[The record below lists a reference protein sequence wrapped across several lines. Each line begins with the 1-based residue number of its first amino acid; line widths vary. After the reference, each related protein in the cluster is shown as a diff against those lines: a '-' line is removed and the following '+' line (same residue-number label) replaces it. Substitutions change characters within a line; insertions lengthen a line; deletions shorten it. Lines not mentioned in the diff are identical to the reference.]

1 MHKYVLISVR
11 GMYIIKMNKNNFNS
25 AYVFFICFLDV
36 CNKKYSQSL
45 KIVKD
50 ILDKEWIKQFKSIL
64 LKWVKELTKGMCIK
78 LI

>member
-50 ILDKEWIKQFKSIL
+50 ILDKE
-64 LKWVKELTKGMCIK
+64 
-78 LI
+78 